1 MPEKKSA
8 EIVSK
13 ASDDSVANTQAT
25 LDAAR
30 DEASKSAD
38 KVHKE
43 GAKSVD
49 TVSATANKNISK
61 AVDHILKTMSS
72 L

>member
-1 MPEKKSA
+1 L
-8 EIVSK
+8 VSK
-13 ASDDSVANTQAT
+13 ASDDSVSSTQAT

-38 KVHKE
+38 KVLKE
-43 GAKSVD
+43 GSKSVD
-49 TVSATANKNISK
+49 TISATAEKNQSK